1 MRISDWSSDVCSSDL
16 VSVRPEIAAGPR
28 VVAADDV
35 ALHPRDRELE
45 GLGDLRHEPP
55 PDPCLGGRTDLRLLD
70 HVILPPL
77 VAVVDDE
84 HGPAPVVAD
93 EARLLSP
100 LRLVQA
106 DQVPAELGLED
117 AGYDQ
122 EDRKSTRLNSSH

>member
-1 MRISDWSSDVCSSDL
+1 MDWGADVCTSDL
-16 VSVRPEIAAGPR
+16 RSALELVGFEGERDREAPVRGPLRLVVAVRPEIAAGPR

-93 EARLLSP
+93 EARLLS
-100 LRLVQA
+100 
-106 DQVPAELGLED
+106 
-117 AGYDQ
+117 
-122 EDRKSTRLNSSH
+122 DRKSTRLNSSH